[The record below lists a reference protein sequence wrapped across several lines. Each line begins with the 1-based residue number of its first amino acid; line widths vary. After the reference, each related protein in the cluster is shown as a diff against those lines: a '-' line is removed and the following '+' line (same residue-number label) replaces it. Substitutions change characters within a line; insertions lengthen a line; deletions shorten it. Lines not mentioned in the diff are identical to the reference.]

1 MLMAIDLPPR
11 GYRFPEAT
19 PLPRTPAHADLTIRS
34 RGVCSILHS
43 GYAPNLLRSRYFRIK
58 YQGPSMQ
65 SVPIRPYNLTG
76 VAIMNTLNTA
86 VSRVAESLDQVAQL
100 NARYR
105 AGEVHAYVPEA
116 LRESERSLEKLIEKH
131 LPASHAALEAASRAL
146 FFSLPVAFNPA
157 ESVGPY
163 LAVVDRDQAGQ
174 PYRFLDMG
182 ALIATQAFGE
192 NDPAVAQAIL
202 TSLPF
207 VTSRYAHSEY
217 QTVLSLRLKAELNR
231 IAPAGTPRHFVV
243 NTGAEAVE
251 NAIKSVLMNRV
262 MTSPDGDGGFIVS
275 FEGAFHGR
283 TLGAL
288 AVTHR
293 KKARLGFPTF
303 DWPHILFPAEE
314 AGSPKETARREERSL
329 KQLWDLLVSGRIPLA
344 EKSRDSYRREMDA
357 LDEFLA
363 QPGGDLS
370 AFVQAQRANLSSDVV
385 RRSQRVAAVL
395 VELIQG
401 AGGVRMAS
409 ARFMRKLR
417 LLTRIYDV
425 PLVFDEVQTGWGM
438 TGRLWGHELFDL
450 PCPPDVVTWA
460 KKAQNGVLF
469 VSEALATFFQEEKK
483 YNTTWEGDSVG
494 MVRLLAQIDKLDLD
508 QVRRTGERARAGL
521 EALAREYR
529 EILKNVRGAGVML
542 GFDVM
547 RADWCDTLRDRA
559 FRRGLVLFPAG
570 DRALRFYP
578 RYDTEPSA
586 INEALSILRL
596 AIEDLLDGRL
606 ASAAAMVLE
615 TRVGTL
621 AIPLDTVEI
630 VDLTPEFETYKLQVR
645 TIERERYGTLAQYPP
660 DVLRAERRPLL
671 QFPLETLEATA
682 SSPSAIG
689 IALRD
694 RVSAR
699 LVGYTLGSALENHD
713 EEGVA
718 SDPHFG
724 ENNTFYLHAMATLP
738 TVQNAVEIENLL
750 LESLRTRA
758 IAAGFEF
765 LSTPIEGR
773 LRETGPSWLRAAS
786 DLQRVDNYLQS
797 GVPFAYFQ
805 VNLRQDG

>member
-1 MLMAIDLPPR
+1 
-11 GYRFPEAT
+11 
-19 PLPRTPAHADLTIRS
+19 
-34 RGVCSILHS
+34 
-43 GYAPNLLRSRYFRIK
+43 
-58 YQGPSMQ
+58 
-65 SVPIRPYNLTG
+65 
-76 VAIMNTLNTA
+76 MNTFDAAISKAAKSL
-86 VSRVAESLDQVAQL
+86 ESVAQL

-116 LRESERSLEKLIEKH
+116 LRDSERALEELVEQH
-131 LPASHAALEAASRAL
+131 LAASHAALERASGSL
-146 FFSLPVAFNPA
+146 FFSLPVAFDPA

-163 LAVVDRDQAGQ
+163 LAVIDRDAAGR

-182 ALIATQAFGE
+182 ALIATHAFGE
-192 NDPAVAQAIL
+192 NDPRVVRAVL
-202 TSLPF
+202 ESLPSIS
-207 VTSRYAHSEY
+207 SRYAHSEY
-217 QTVLSLRLKAELNR
+217 QTVLSLRFKAELNR
-231 IAPAGTPRHFVV
+231 IAPAGTPRHFIV

-262 MTSPDGDGGFIVS
+262 MTSQDGDGGFIVS

-283 TLGAL
+283 TLGSL

-303 DWPHILFPAEE
+303 DWPHIPFPVEE
-314 AGSPKETARREERSL
+314 AASPRETARREERSL
-329 KQLWDLLVSGRIPLA
+329 KQLWDLLVSGRLPRA
-344 EKSRDSYRREMDA
+344 EKSKDTYRREMDA
-357 LDEFLA
+357 IDEFLS
-363 QPGGDLS
+363 QKDPDMNTLNV
-370 AFVQAQRANLSSDVV
+370 FVEAQRAILSPDVV
-385 RRSQRVAAVL
+385 RRSRRVAAVL
-395 VELIQG
+395 VEPIQG
-401 AGGVRMAS
+401 EGGVRLAS

-425 PLVFDEVQTGWGM
+425 PLIFDEVQTGWGM
-438 TGRLWGHELFDL
+438 TGRLWAHEMFDL

-469 VSEALATFFQEEKK
+469 VSEELATFFQEEKK
-483 YNTTWEGDSVG
+483 FNTTWEGDSVG
-494 MVRLLAQIDKLDLD
+494 MVRLLALLDKLDLD
-508 QVRRTGERARAGL
+508 QVRRTGEQARTGL
-521 EALAREYR
+521 EALARQYR

-547 RADWCDTLRDRA
+547 RADWRDALRERA
-559 FRRGLVLFPAG
+559 FRRGLVLLPAG

-586 INEALSILRL
+586 IDEALSILRL

-606 ASAAAMVLE
+606 ASATTMVLE

-630 VDLTPEFETYKLQVR
+630 VDLTPEFETHKLQIR
-645 TIERERYGTLAQYPP
+645 TIEQERYGTLAQYPP

-682 SSPSAIG
+682 SSPGAIG

-738 TVQNAVEIENLL
+738 SVQNFVELENHL
-750 LESLRTRA
+750 LELLRTRA
-758 IAAGFEF
+758 IAAGFGF
-765 LSTPIEGR
+765 LSTLIEDR
-773 LRETGPSWLRAAS
+773 LRDTGPAWLHGAEVLLRIE
-786 DLQRVDNYLQS
+786 NYLGS
-797 GVPFAYFQ
+797 GSCFAYLQ
-805 VNLRQDG
+805 AALQSAAGPAATASAANE